1 MNRKA
6 SIISLALLVAILGGC
21 SNGFTNQVTTQNSD
35 TVNTPVNEDDSGY
48 SGQDQGQAEA
58 EPDQNQALEPEAEP
72 EEIKAISAVDEL
84 ITIAI
89 ASCEKAMAEGVVER
103 SSDPTGY
110 TLVMVPKDQAIDGY
124 SAAYFLP
131 PDTFE
136 LIWETDVFYSCEL
149 ANSFWLA
156 SEAGAELEAE
166 VSFDPDTGTYLVTQ
180 DFGEWGLSATSFEVV
195 DGLLVSAVNLNSD
208 AEKYLIEYGPLSEY
222 HMGVLTI
229 SLERFLN
236 NQ

>member
-6 SIISLALLVAILGGC
+6 SMISLALLAAILGGC
-21 SNGFTNQVTTQNSD
+21 SSGLANQGTTQNSD
-35 TVNTPVNEDDSGY
+35 SANTPVNEDDSSS
-48 SGQDQGQAEA
+48 SGQDKGQAEA
-58 EPDQNQALEPEAEP
+58 GSDQSEALEPEVEP
-72 EEIKAISAVDEL
+72 EETEAISAVDEL
-84 ITIAI
+84 LTIAS

-131 PDTFE
+131 PDTYE

-208 AEKYLIEYGPLSEY
+208 AEKYLIEYGDLED
-222 HMGVLTI
+222 V
-229 SLERFLN
+229 SLEIIRNAVQLFSE
-236 NQ
+236 Q

>member
-6 SIISLALLVAILGGC
+6 SMISLALLAAILGGC
-21 SNGFTNQVTTQNSD
+21 SSGLTNQGTTQNSD
-35 TVNTPVNEDDSGY
+35 TVNTPINEDDSSY
-48 SGQDQGQAEA
+48 SAEDQGQAEA
-58 EPDQNQALEPEAEP
+58 VPDKSAALEAEAEP
-72 EEIKAISAVDEL
+72 EETKASSVVDEL
-84 ITIAI
+84 ITIAV

-103 SSDPTGY
+103 STDPTGY
-110 TLVMVPKDQAIDGY
+110 TLVMVPKDQAINGY

-131 PDTFE
+131 PNTYA

-208 AEKYLIEYGPLSEY
+208 AEKYLIEYGDLED
-222 HMGVLTI
+222 V
-229 SLERFLN
+229 SLEIIRNAVQLFSE
-236 NQ
+236 Q

>member
-6 SIISLALLVAILGGC
+6 SMISLALLAAILAGC
-21 SNGFTNQVTTQNSD
+21 SNGLTNQGTAQSSD
-35 TVNTPVNEDDSGY
+35 TANTAINEDDLSL
-48 SGQDQGQAEA
+48 SGQDPGQAEA
-58 EPDQNQALEPEAEP
+58 ESDQNEAQEPEAEP
-72 EEIKAISAVDEL
+72 EETKAISVVDEF

-110 TLVMVPKDQAIDGY
+110 TLVMVPKNQAIDGY

-131 PDTFE
+131 PYTYE

-208 AEKYLIEYGPLSEY
+208 AEKYLIEYGDLEEADLEIIINSVKLFSE
-222 HMGVLTI
+222 
-229 SLERFLN
+229 
-236 NQ
+236 Q

>member
-21 SNGFTNQVTTQNSD
+21 SNGFTNQVTTKNSD
-35 TVNTPVNEDDSGY
+35 TVNTPVNEDDSSS
-48 SGQDQGQAEA
+48 SGQDKGQAEA
-58 EPDQNQALEPEAEP
+58 GSDQSEALEPEVEP
-72 EEIKAISAVDEL
+72 EETEAISAVDEL
-84 ITIAI
+84 LTIAI
-89 ASCEKAMAEGVVER
+89 ASCEKAMGEGVVER
-103 SSDPTGY
+103 STDPTGY

-131 PDTFE
+131 PDTYE

-208 AEKYLIEYGPLSEY
+208 AEKYLIEYGDLED
-222 HMGVLTI
+222 V
-229 SLERFLN
+229 SLEIIRNAVQLFSE
-236 NQ
+236 Q

>member
-6 SIISLALLVAILGGC
+6 SIISLALLTAILGGC

-35 TVNTPVNEDDSGY
+35 SANTPVNEDDS
-48 SGQDQGQAEA
+48 SSSAIDQGKAEA
-58 EPDQNQALEPEAEP
+58 VPDKSEALEAEAEP
-72 EEIKAISAVDEL
+72 EETKASRVVDEF

-110 TLVMVPKDQAIDGY
+110 TLVMVPKAQAIDGY

-131 PDTFE
+131 PDTYE

-208 AEKYLIEYGPLSEY
+208 AEKYLIEYGDLEEADLEIIINSVKLFSE
-222 HMGVLTI
+222 
-229 SLERFLN
+229 
-236 NQ
+236 Q